1 MIGGDVVI
9 EKNELLYIRSQLTFW
24 ERLNESE
31 IEMIEK
37 NISKVSY
44 SKGYNLHSTDS
55 DCLGVLLIKNGALRV
70 YILSEDGREVTL
82 FRLAPGDVCVL
93 SASCILNSI
102 TFDVH
107 IDAEIDTDAYLIN
120 IKAFSEL
127 SSKNVYV
134 ENFMYKNTVERFSDV
149 MWAME
154 QILFMS
160 FDKRLAIFL
169 LDETAKTNSTDL
181 YFTQEQIAKYIG
193 SAREVVSRML
203 KVFQTNDILTQS
215 RGVIHII
222 DKDKLRCLIK

>member
-1 MIGGDVVI
+1 MIGGNVMI
-9 EKNELLYIRSQLTFW
+9 EQNELIYIRSQLTFW
-24 ERLNESE
+24 DKINET
-31 IEMIEK
+31 EK
-37 NISKVSY
+37 ELIINNISKVTY

-55 DCLGVLLIKNGALRV
+55 ECLGVLLIKNGALRV

-82 FRLAPGDVCVL
+82 YRLSPGDVCVL

-107 IDAEIDTDAYLIN
+107 IDAEIDTDAYLVN
-120 IKAFSEL
+120 IGAFSKL
-127 SSKNVYV
+127 SSNNVYV
-134 ENFMYKNTVERFSDV
+134 ENFAYKNTMERFSDV

-169 LDETAKTNSTDL
+169 LDETIKANSTDL
-181 YFTQEQIAKYIG
+181 HFTQEQIAKYIG

-203 KVFQTNDILTQS
+203 KVFQTNGILTQA

-222 DKDKLRCLIK
+222 DKDKLRNLIE